1 MNKAR
6 MDIKYLDEVINS
18 TIDAIEKGQ
27 KEIFNIFEH
36 AKQECERVEKELE
49 ELKARVKATIDR
61 VDNLAKLERA
71 AKFKLMT
78 VSRDFE
84 KHSEEEIRAA
94 YEETKDIQI
103 KLSLER
109 QIEVQLR
116 EKRDDLERSLKSMLN
131 ILNQSE
137 HLMMQLGVALGF
149 LKGNLEDVSGHISDI
164 SERRNLAAQIIKAQE
179 EERRRVARDIHDG
192 PAQTL
197 ANIVIQT
204 EICEMLL
211 ERDLNDAKKELNA
224 LKEIVRASLQE
235 LRKIIFNLRPASLDD
250 LGLRAVTK
258 RYCEEFQ
265 EETGIKT
272 DFRMFGDKTRL
283 NSDIEVT
290 LFRVIQESL
299 TNVRKH
305 SKAKNCVVKLEFSDG
320 KVNLVVTDDG
330 AGFEINAQDGKDAG
344 QHFGIMTIKERVA
357 LVDGSFNIES
367 IPGQGTKIFTSIPFT
382 HSLERRI

>member
-6 MDIKYLDEVINS
+6 MDIEYLDEVINS
-18 TIDAIEKGQ
+18 TIGAIEKGQ

-36 AKQECERVEKELE
+36 SKQECERIEKELE
-49 ELKARVKATIDR
+49 ELKVRVKATIDR
-61 VDNLAKLERA
+61 VDNLVRLEKS
-71 AKFKLMT
+71 AKFKLMM

-84 KHSEEEIRAA
+84 KHSEEDIKAA
-94 YEETKDIQI
+94 YEEAKDIQI
-103 KLSLER
+103 RLSLER
-109 QIEVQLR
+109 QIEIQLR
-116 EKRDDLERSLKSMLN
+116 EKRDDLERNLKSMLS

-204 EICEMLL
+204 EICERLL
-211 ERDLNDAKKELNA
+211 ERDLNEAKKELKE
-224 LKEIVRASLQE
+224 LKNIVRLSLQE
-235 LRKIIFNLRPASLDD
+235 LRNIIFNLRPSSLDD

-272 DFRMFGDKTRL
+272 DFRIFGDKTRL

-290 LFRVIQESL
+290 L
-299 TNVRKH
+299 
-305 SKAKNCVVKLEFSDG
+305 LE
-320 KVNLVVTDDG
+320 
-330 AGFEINAQDGKDAG
+330 
-344 QHFGIMTIKERVA
+344 
-357 LVDGSFNIES
+357 
-367 IPGQGTKIFTSIPFT
+367 
-382 HSLERRI
+382 

>member
-6 MDIKYLDEVINS
+6 MDIEYLDEVINS

-36 AKQECERVEKELE
+36 SKQECERIEKELE
-49 ELKARVKATIDR
+49 ELKVRVKATIDR
-61 VDNLAKLERA
+61 VDNLVRLEKS
-71 AKFKLMT
+71 AKFKLMM

-84 KHSEEEIRAA
+84 KHSEEDIKAA
-94 YEETKDIQI
+94 YEEAKDIQI
-103 KLSLER
+103 RLSLER
-109 QIEVQLR
+109 QIEIQLR
-116 EKRDDLERSLKSMLN
+116 EKRDDLERNLKSMLS

-204 EICEMLL
+204 EICERLL
-211 ERDLNDAKKELNA
+211 ERDLNEAKKELKE
-224 LKEIVRASLQE
+224 LKNIVRLSLQE
-235 LRKIIFNLRPASLDD
+235 LRNIIFNLRPSSLDD

-272 DFRMFGDKTRL
+272 DFRIFGDKTRL

-290 LFRVIQESL
+290 LFRVIQEAL

-305 SKAKNCVVKLEFSDG
+305 SKAKSCVVKLEFG
-320 KVNLVVTDDG
+320 NGMVNLVVIDDG
-330 AGFEINAQDGKDAG
+330 VGFEIYAKDGKCTEE
-344 QHFGIMTIKERVA
+344 HFGIMTIKERVA

-367 IPGQGTKIFTSIPFT
+367 EPGQGTKIFTSIPFT
-382 HSLERRI
+382 HRSERRI